1 MQKICAFSGVK
12 ITRCTHDLDAPQ
24 ILFCSGE
31 RGCKLLVSLPGVDP
45 EEIDI
50 DVEGHRVAASC
61 KRRPFEDLE
70 DFSETCL
77 EDEGEDEEYEEN
89 DIPDIEFGRMR
100 RTIPLPMDADM
111 DSMTA
116 GSINGILLLTTGRMV
131 ISVKSRRIKVF
142 R

>member
-12 ITRCTHDLDAPQ
+12 ITRSTHDLDAPQ

-31 RGCKLLVSLPGVDP
+31 QGYKLLVSLPGVDP

-50 DVEGHRVAASC
+50 DVEGHRVTASC
-61 KRRPFEDLE
+61 KRRPFEGLE
-70 DFSETCL
+70 DFCETCL
-77 EDEGEDEEYEEN
+77 EEEGDDEEFEEKN
-89 DIPDIEFGRMR
+89 IPDIEFGRMR
-100 RTIPLPMDADM
+100 RTIPLTMDADM
-111 DSMTA
+111 DSMA
-116 GSINGILLLTTGRMV
+116 GSINGILLLATGRMV